1 MTAPSEKRV
10 DDSCTTTAPNGK
22 SGDNISRLVDIM
34 RRLLAPG
41 GCPWDREQTLRS
53 LRTYV
58 IEEAYEVVDAIDK
71 QAPELLREELGDL
84 LLQIV
89 FQAEL
94 ARAQGWFGL
103 DDVIDSICEKL
114 VRRHP
119 HVFADTELSTS
130 REVILNWEKLK
141 AAERKEHRTGVLD
154 GVPASLPAL
163 LRAMRL
169 GEKVSRIGF
178 DWPDAAGAREKL
190 DEELGEMDLAFEL
203 GDLDAVRREI
213 GDVLFTVAN
222 LARKAGIDPEGA
234 LCDTLARFTR
244 RMKRVERELDDSGR
258 DFAGMTAEQ
267 LDELWVRAKKAE
279 R

>member
-1 MTAPSEKRV
+1 MNP
-10 DDSCTTTAPNGK
+10 DQNGK
-22 SGDNISRLVDIM
+22 SISRLVEIM

-41 GCPWDREQTLRS
+41 GCPWDREQTLES

-71 QAPELLREELGDL
+71 GAADALREELGDL

-94 ARAQGWFGL
+94 ARAQQWFGL
-103 DDVIDSICEKL
+103 DDVIESICDKL

-119 HVFADTELSTS
+119 HVFADTEVSGS

-141 AAERKEHRTGVLD
+141 AAERKGNGKGVLD
-154 GVPASLPAL
+154 GVPPSLPAL
-163 LRAMRL
+163 LRAMRV
-169 GEKVSRIGF
+169 GEKASRVGF
-178 DWPDAAGAREKL
+178 DWPDAAGARGKL
-190 DEELGEMDLAFEL
+190 DEELGELDRALAAGEREAIGREL
-203 GDLDAVRREI
+203 

-222 LARKAGIDPEGA
+222 LARKAKIDPEAA
-234 LCDTLARFTR
+234 LRDTLNRFTR
-244 RMKRVERELDDSGR
+244 RMRRVEEELESTGR
-258 DFAGMTAEQ
+258 DFAGMTPEQ
-267 LDELWVRAKKAE
+267 LDELWVRAKRKE

>member
-1 MTAPSEKRV
+1 
-10 DDSCTTTAPNGK
+10 
-22 SGDNISRLVDIM
+22 M

-41 GCPWDREQTLRS
+41 GCPWDREQTLQS

-71 QAPELLREELGDL
+71 GAPESLCEELGDL

-141 AAERKEHRTGVLD
+141 AAERKQHGIGVLD
-154 GVPASLPAL
+154 GVPGSLPAL
-163 LRAMRL
+163 LRAMRV
-169 GEKVSRIGF
+169 GEKASRVGF

-190 DEELGEMDLAFEL
+190 DEELGEMDRAFES
-203 GDLDAVRREI
+203 GDPDAIRREI

-222 LARKAGIDPEGA
+222 LARKAKVDPEGA
-234 LCDTLARFTR
+234 LRDTLSRFTR
-244 RMKRVERELDDSGR
+244 RMKRVETELNDSGR
-258 DFAGMTAEQ
+258 DFVGMTAEQ
-267 LDELWVRAKKAE
+267 LDELWLRAKKAD